1 MSHDNLSR
9 EFAVPHNRFRFCPF
23 WFLNHDLEGPELRW
37 QLQEMNRQGVGGAVM
52 HPRHG
57 LLTPWMSPEWLDL
70 IGECV
75 DECQRQGMKAY
86 LYDENNWPSGPGDAQ
101 VFVGHPEYRMSHVEL
116 TEQFEV
122 SGGRR
127 VEREV
132 EYADELI
139 GVVAV
144 PYENGQPVDFPA
156 SAVLLSAYLEGN
168 RLSWR
173 APAGTWRLFVFGRR
187 WHVGTFFGS
196 YVDVLNPEAI
206 RRFLEIAYQPYGER
220 FSEHFGATID
230 GIFTDE
236 PSSGAPAV
244 WTPRLPGEFEQ
255 RCGYPL
261 VPTLPA
267 LFQDMGPLTAKI
279 RCDYFRTV
287 TDLWVNSYMKQLYDW
302 CASRGLNLM
311 GHLLS
316 DGELVSQVMCNGDFF
331 KTMEYMSWAG
341 LDLLTL
347 ATWPQET
354 GTGQNNLAVC
364 KFATSAADILD
375 KPVIFS
381 EGFGLAAQW
390 AVDLRDLKWLTDF
403 HCVNGV
409 NLLAPHAFYYSIQ
422 GFRKFECPPGEFYQS
437 PFWPY
442 YRALSDYAGRL
453 CAILRE
459 GQHLADLALFYPNR
473 SVWAEA
479 TPEGRSPWNTLEPIA
494 ETEKLEINFNLATSV
509 LLKLGYDYDIV
520 SEDMLQEADFTGGQL
535 SVTEG
540 RMTFKALVMPACTTV
555 SRATAEALLKFVHQ
569 GGRIIALGYLPTKS
583 CEKGEDEYICEIFRE
598 IFGEDYDLSLQVHDS
613 QQPVISARDLECWS
627 GGVLIGAPSGTV
639 SEQIAEPLLQA
650 FRSAFEPDLTV
661 ENEEGPVFE
670 VVHYHYVRDERH
682 FLFLVNTSREQEH
695 SFTVKLPL
703 AGEVEVWDVE
713 TGEIGP
719 CLVARGNNSGLEI
732 PLTLPPVGSILLAIL
747 PDKQWPR
754 TPLIAADLPIERVE
768 QKQAVGLTAHPGR
781 YTVTVGSLTEEPRVI
796 AASVRK
802 VPAVVELE
810 QEWQFETLKPNI
822 LPLTDWQMRMENEV
836 TGRDSDRNALRFT
849 TTFQADLV
857 PDEARLLLDGIAGEK
872 VWQRST
878 QVDYQVLLNGQELEF
893 APGQYLDHYMYEADL
908 AGLIQKG
915 TNRLE
920 IITEGSLHEP
930 AALRHPACVIGRFAV
945 AGGPRRPRL
954 VAEPGTISGPWEEAG
969 YPYYSGIGSY
979 RHEFTLTGAQS
990 RARLFLEMDA
1000 PGDLVEVL
1008 VNGKSCGVRAWE
1020 PWRVEITSAAQ
1031 VGKNE
1036 LELRIANSLQNLLVQ
1051 EPKPSGLLG
1060 PVHIVPYRE
1069 VEFDLSRRD
1078 DL

>member
-1 MSHDNLSR
+1 MSQDNLPYA
-9 EFAVPHNRFRFCPF
+9 FASPHNRFRFCPF

-37 QLQEMNRQGVGGAVM
+37 QLQEMNRHGVGGAIM
-52 HPRHG
+52 HPRRG

-86 LYDENNWPSGPGDAQ
+86 LYDENNWPSGPADAQ
-101 VFVGHPEYRMSHVEL
+101 VFVGHPEYRMSHIAL

-132 EYADELI
+132 DADELI
-139 GVVAV
+139 AVVAV
-144 PYENGQPVDFPA
+144 PYENDEPVDFPE
-156 SAVLLSAYLEGN
+156 STVLLSTYLEGN
-168 RLSWR
+168 RLDWR
-173 APAGTWRLFVFGRR
+173 APAGTWRVFVLGRK
-187 WHVGTFFGS
+187 WHIGTFFGS

-206 RRFLEIAYQPYGER
+206 RRFLKIAYQPYAER
-220 FSEHFGATID
+220 FSEQFGATIQ

-236 PSSGAPAV
+236 PNMGAPAV

-255 RCGYPL
+255 RSGYSLLPA
-261 VPTLPA
+261 LPA
-267 LFQDMGPLTAKI
+267 LFQDMGPLTAKV

-287 TDLWVNSYMKQLYDW
+287 TDLWVNNFMKQLYDFST
-302 CASRGLNLM
+302 SRGLNLM
-311 GHLLS
+311 GHMLS
-316 DGELVSQVMCNGDFF
+316 DGELASQVMYNGDFF

-347 ATWPQET
+347 ATWPDET

-375 KPVIFS
+375 RPIIFS
-381 EGFGLAAQW
+381 ECFGLAAQW

-459 GQHLADLALFYPNR
+459 GKHMADLALFYPNR

-479 TPEGRSPWNTLEPIA
+479 TPESRNPWKTLEPVA
-494 ETEKLEINFNLATSV
+494 ETQKLEINFNLATSV
-509 LLKLGYDYDIV
+509 LAKLGYDYDIV
-520 SEDMLQEADFTGGQL
+520 SEDMIQAADFAGGQL
-535 SVTEG
+535 SVAEG
-540 RMTFKALVMPACTTV
+540 RMTFKALVMPACTTI
-555 SRATAEALLKFVHQ
+555 SRATAEALLKFTRQ
-569 GGRIIALGYLPTKS
+569 GGKIIALGYLPTKS
-583 CEKGEDEYICEIFRE
+583 CEKGEDEYVCSIFRE
-598 IFGEDYDLSLQVHDS
+598 IFGEDYDLSLQVHNS
-613 QQPVISARDLECWS
+613 KQPVISAQDLEGWS
-627 GGVLIGAPSGTV
+627 GGVLVGAPPGTV

-661 ENEEGPVFE
+661 ENEDGPVFD

-695 SFTVKLPL
+695 SFTVSLPVS
-703 AGEVEVWDVE
+703 GEVEIWEVE
-713 TGEIGP
+713 TGEISSCP
-719 CLVARGNNSGLEI
+719 VVRGSQAGLEI

-747 PDKQWPR
+747 PDKQCPH
-754 TPLIAADLPIERVE
+754 TPLIAADLPIERVNN
-768 QKQAVGLTAHPGR
+768 KQAVGLTAQPGR
-781 YTVTVGSLTEEPRVI
+781 YTVTVGSHSGEPRVVT
-796 AASVRK
+796 ASVRN
-802 VPAVVELE
+802 VPAVVELGE
-810 QEWQFETLKPNI
+810 EWQFETLKPNV
-822 LPLTDWQMRMENEV
+822 LPLTEWQMSIENEV
-836 TGRDSDRNALRFT
+836 TSPNSDRNALRFT

-857 PDEARLLLDGIAGEK
+857 PAEARLLLDGIAGEK
-872 VWQRST
+872 IWQRST
-878 QVDYQVLLNGQELEF
+878 QVPYQVLLNGQELAF
-893 APGQYLDHYMYEADL
+893 APGEYLDHYMYEADL
-908 AGLIQKG
+908 AGLIQEG

-920 IITEGSLHEP
+920 IITEGSLHPEP
-930 AALRHPACVIGRFAV
+930 ATLRHPACLIGRFAV
-945 AGGPRRPRL
+945 GKGRRPRL
-954 VAEPGTISGPWEEAG
+954 VAEPGSLTGPWDKQD
-969 YPYYSGIGSY
+969 YPYYSGIGVY
-979 RHEFTLTGAQS
+979 RQPFTLTRTQAQS
-990 RARLFLEMDA
+990 RLFLEMEP

-1008 VNGKSCGVRAWE
+1008 INGKSCGVRAWE
-1020 PWRVEITSAAQ
+1020 PWRVEITSAAK
-1031 VGKNE
+1031 VGQNE
-1036 LELRIANSLQNLLVQ
+1036 IELRIANSLQNLLVQ

-1060 PVHIVPYRE
+1060 PVQIVPYRE
-1069 VEFDLSRRD
+1069 VEFDLS
-1078 DL
+1078 